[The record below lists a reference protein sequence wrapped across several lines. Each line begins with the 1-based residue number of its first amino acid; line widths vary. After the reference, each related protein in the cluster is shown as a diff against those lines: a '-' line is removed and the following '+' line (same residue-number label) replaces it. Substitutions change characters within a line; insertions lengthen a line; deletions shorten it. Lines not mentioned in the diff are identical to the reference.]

1 MTPSGRCTPAAGCW
15 TVRPMSTSS
24 STLTTCLSPA
34 LAQSPGE
41 ATPTGG
47 NHCATMNLSTLR
59 LDPGQASAAE
69 SRARDWLQDRA
80 PGAFVDDA
88 VRRGLAGVQPHGRDR
103 RPVGRTGPVP
113 LVAEVRDPADRQ
125 DRDQGRDRGDG
136 LQPDLPV
143 TDKRVDR
150 DDRGRVNEED
160 RKRGVPGAGLA
171 TLGDCPYGH
180 QP

>member
-69 SRARDWLQDRA
+69 SRARDWLQDIA

-88 VRRGLAGVQPHGRDR
+88 VRRGLAGVQPRGRDR
-103 RPVGRTGPVP
+103 RPVDRIIAPEA
-113 LVAEVRDPADRQ
+113 LVTEIGDPADRQ
-125 DRDQGRDRGDG
+125 DRDKGRDRGDG

-143 TDKRVDR
+143 ADKRVDR
-150 DDRGRVNEED
+150 DDRGRVNEEN
-160 RKRGVPGAGLA
+160 RERRVPGTMLDALRDGQW
-171 TLGDCPYGH
+171 G
-180 QP
+180 